1 LMVRDVAAPGAAAM
15 VRGTVAVADC
25 GDELE
30 STTETA
36 KE

>member
-1 LMVRDVAAPGAAAM
+1 MVRDVAAAGAAAM
-15 VRGTVAVADC
+15 VKGTVAVADC

-30 STTETA
+30 STTETP

>member
-1 LMVRDVAAPGAAAM
+1 MVRGVGVAAAAAM

-25 GDELE
+25 ADELE
-30 STTETA
+30 SNTETP